1 MNDRNI
7 KNKILIFAE
16 NDARVRAVLLNGS
29 RANPNIKS
37 DPYQDFDL
45 LFIVNDI
52 ESFIADKTW
61 TSFLGKI
68 LIQQLP
74 DSMLLGA
81 DPCEDQITFA
91 YLMIFE
97 GEYRVDLTLFPKDKF
112 HSNFKPDSL
121 TKVWLD
127 KDLLFK
133 NINPSSDQDYH
144 IEKPT
149 ERMFQETCN
158 EFWWVSTYI
167 AKGLARK
174 EVLYAKDMME
184 TVVRPMFMH
193 LIAWHIG
200 VKRNFQVSFGKS
212 GKFAEKYLDSELY
225 QQVLN
230 TYSDASIDN
239 NWFALIQM
247 MDIFRK
253 LEGELATHF
262 GYMMNFPEA
271 ENAYNYII
279 SIKKST

>member
-1 MNDRNI
+1 MDN
-7 KNKILIFAE
+7 KQLENKIIDFAKKD
-16 NDARVRAVLLNGS
+16 NRVRAILLNGS
-29 RANPNIKS
+29 RANPNS
-37 DPYQDFDL
+37 TPDRYQDFDL
-45 LFIVNDI
+45 LFIVHDI
-52 ESFIADKTW
+52 ESFIADKNW

-81 DPCEDQITFA
+81 DPCEDKVTFA

-97 GEYRVDLTLFPKDKF
+97 DEYRVDLTLFPKDKF

-133 NINPSSDQDYH
+133 NINPPSDQDYH

-149 ERMFQETCN
+149 ERIFQETCN

-174 EVLYAKDMME
+174 EIFYAKDMME
-184 TVVRPMFMH
+184 SVVRPMLMN

-200 VKRNFQVSFGKS
+200 FEKQFQVSFGKS
-212 GKFAEKYLDSELY
+212 GKFAEKYLDPDLY
-225 QQVLN
+225 RQVLN
-230 TYSDASIDN
+230 TYADSSIEN
-239 NWFALIQM
+239 NWLALIQM

-253 LEGELATHF
+253 LERELATQF
-262 GYMMNFPEA
+262 GYAIDFDEA
-271 ENAYNYII
+271 DNAYNYIVG
-279 SIKKST
+279 IKDTK